1 MSKYLA
7 KANYTAEGAKGLST
21 EGGSARQAAAT
32 AAAESVGGSIES
44 FYYAFG
50 DTDVYGVADFPDDA
64 AATAFSL
71 LVNSTGAV
79 ELSLIPLMTA
89 EDIDAAT
96 TKSVSYRPPGS

>member
-1 MSKYLA
+1 MRIRGRRRCS
-7 KANYTAEGAKGLST
+7 
-21 EGGSARQAAAT
+21 GSGCAT